1 MLDVLA
7 LMRFT
12 LGTVIEN
19 LWCGMLKLYSPT
31 TIFPCIVLAFL
42 FLGLSGCKVVQT
54 IDGFNGILEEPM
66 PPSEAG
72 KILHAEYAFYEGNY
86 DLAEKLFS
94 TVRDG
99 SAMPLYRNQ
108 ALYGLACIAIAT
120 ADNAAELKDGFT
132 LLQRWEEPG
141 AETVN
146 YIENPKMMAV
156 ALGKQIDVLELEP
169 EIHYVATKEEGELAR
184 MKQREIEE
192 LKKSIRKLEHQI
204 SIFEAIDQEI
214 QEKRKPL

>member
-1 MLDVLA
+1 MA

-12 LGTVIEN
+12 LGTVIEI
-19 LWCGMLKLYSPT
+19 LWCGMLKIYSPT
-31 TIFPCIVLAFL
+31 TILSYIFLALL

-54 IDGFNGILEEPM
+54 IDSLNGILEEPM

-72 KILHAEYAFYEGNY
+72 KLLQAEYAFYEGNY
-86 DLAEKLFS
+86 DLAENLFS
-94 TVRDG
+94 TVRSG
-99 SAMPLYRNQ
+99 SDIPLYRNQ
-108 ALYGLACIAIAT
+108 ALYGLASIAIAT
-120 ADNAAELKDGFT
+120 ADNAAELKDGFI
-132 LLQRWEEPG
+132 LLQKWEEPG

-146 YIENPKMMAV
+146 FVENPKMMAV
-156 ALGKQIDVLELEP
+156 ALGKQIDVLDLEP
-169 EIHYVATKEEGELAR
+169 EIHYVTTKEEGELAR
-184 MKQREIEE
+184 LKQREIEE